1 MSTALIGSLLMVLA
15 CAAPATGLQDDVPA
29 FEGVI
34 ISLDKNAIVIEY
46 EDEKD
51 EILSQM
57 FQLTP
62 ETLYFEEE
70 TSITISDLGLFD
82 YVIVEYLQKGEELIA
97 KKVTV
102 LPVDEEGNPAPPR
115 QGFPKFSGSL

>member
-1 MSTALIGSLLMVLA
+1 MGSLLMVLA

-51 EILSQM
+51 NILSQI

-62 ETLYFEEE
+62 DTLYFDED
-70 TSITISDLGLFD
+70 TPITISDLGLFD
-82 YVIVEYLQKGEELIA
+82 YVIVEYMQKGEELIA
-97 KKVTV
+97 KKVTI
-102 LPVDEEGNPAPPR
+102 LPVDEEGNPVPPGR
-115 QGFPKFSGSL
+115 GAAQS